1 MDKQTS
7 HLIARVLGLV
17 GVLFILAMAFDMMT
31 RKYALFA
38 GIACF
43 IIAGFMWGI
52 GGRAKRSLT

>member
-1 MDKQTS
+1 MDKQAS
-7 HLIARVLGLV
+7 HIIARVLGLV
-17 GVLFILAMAFDMMT
+17 GVLLMLAMAFDLMP

-52 GGRAKRSLT
+52 GGRRS